1 MTVEWLWIGVVA
13 VFWGAYPLVTRAC
26 GYQGPFATLLVGVS
40 AVAPLLGFVLWQG
53 AAWTRPSPAQLAA
66 LVLAGMMQ
74 GLGLIAFLRVASGS
88 LEASI
93 AIPISDVAMLI
104 VTAIGALVF
113 FQEAVTVQ
121 KLAGLAL
128 LVIGIALLRP
138 A

>member
-1 MTVEWLWIGVVA
+1 MSEWVFIAAVA

-26 GYQGPFATLLVGVS
+26 GYEGPWATLLV
-40 AVAPLLGFVLWQG
+40 AVAAVVPVVAYVLLQG
-53 AAWTRPSPAQLAA
+53 GSFTRPSPGQLGA
-66 LVLAGMMQ
+66 LGLAGLMQ

-104 VTAIGALVF
+104 VTAVGALVF
-113 FQEAVTVQ
+113 FQEAVTLQ
-121 KLAGLAL
+121 KLFGLGL
-128 LVIGIALLRP
+128 LVTGIALLRP